1 MNTKYEVV
9 WYDSDGRQTW
19 WPADC
24 SLQTAE
30 NALAAAIAD
39 GKKNARISEV
49 ASS

>member
-1 MNTKYEVV
+1 MKYEVV
-9 WYDSDGRQTW
+9 WYNEDGRQIW

-39 GKKNARISEV
+39 GKWNARISEV
-49 ASS
+49 AV

>member
-1 MNTKYEVV
+1 MNVKYEVV

-19 WPADC
+19 WPPDR